1 LSENW
6 LQPEFVQVLTV
17 LGC

>member
-6 LQPEFVQVLTV
+6 LKPEFVQVLTV
-17 LGC
+17 LGY